1 MGQFSL
7 GGVLVFVLDA
17 NTCEREQ
24 VLKFSKPSISFARVN
39 RKRQTCRRHC
49 TWTTRS
55 PCNGNFWRRS
65 RSASFNR
72 LIIRKSDLPRYLGIN
87 PEDKHGF
94 IASISIR
101 RCRFRKGLA
110 EQRFIHCTFA
120 IELHLVE
127 TCVAQGFDLHF
138 PRHLDLAMFAVDRRF
153 ASLDLEDVLT
163 PTGCVRGCD
172 AVFLFVGLKCGAKF
186 AHVPE

>member
-1 MGQFSL
+1 MKHIRTDGREAAIKSAVASRLPHPNNIRYKLDL
-7 GGVLVFVLDA
+7 GRGGNLRPSSFGIE
-17 NTCEREQ
+17 N
-24 VLKFSKPSISFARVN
+24 KF
-39 RKRQTCRRHC
+39 
-49 TWTTRS
+49 
-55 PCNGNFWRRS
+55 FWH
-65 RSASFNR
+65 NN
-72 LIIRKSDLPRYLGIN
+72 DLPKYLGIN

-172 AVFLFVGLKCGAKF
+172 AVFLFVELKCGAKF
-186 AHVPE
+186 AYVPE